1 MKRKEAAEEL
11 KVSESTFKRA
21 CREHGIVRWS
31 PRSIKTIS
39 QFPPS
44 LVENQGQTLNSDL
57 PSNQA
62 ISSVDHIKPWFQDAN
77 MVTIKAK
84 YKNKTI
90 KFELSFS
97 SRFVEFEQEVAKRL
111 HLEAGTYYAEYK
123 DVEDDLI
130 LIACDEDLQ
139 CCMHTSGSQG
149 NTSIVVLL
157 KLEEPLLNLNPTN

>member
-1 MKRKEAAEEL
+1 MGAAEEL

-21 CREHGIVRWS
+21 CREHGIHRWP

-39 QFPPS
+39 QFLPS
-44 LVENQGQTLNSDL
+44 LVENQGQTLQLNSDL

-62 ISSVDHIKPWFQDAN
+62 VPGVDHIKPWFQDTN

-123 DVEDDLI
+123 DEEDDLI
-130 LIACDEDLQ
+130 VIACDEDLQ
-139 CCMHTSGSQG
+139 RCMHTSGSQG
-149 NTSIVVLL
+149 NTWIVVLL